1 MQQKRSHK
9 DSVMVEQTVH
19 ESMAMLDRLNS
30 LLGYA
35 ERLYGKEAWDA
46 LIRHYQLEEK
56 MCSTLLEQKVT
67 AFHQLFFQEESSLR
81 GSKRDPAAL
90 YAMLTAI
97 EEKLVEQ
104 AARKKLDEQLDEK
117 VASELER
124 RHLEYLEQIRKEIVL
139 KNKSAESPHSLRMYG
154 RLEKMAQQSIGRS
167 LFSAMRPS
175 RLEQIVGQHDAVHS
189 LLAKMCSPWPQH
201 ILLYGPPGVG
211 KTTVARLVLREATK
225 YRRSRFHEDSPF
237 VEIDATSL
245 RGNQREA
252 TDPLLGFVQDPIYQG
267 TRQDLAGSGVPEP
280 KLGVVSEAHG
290 GVLFID
296 EIGEM
301 DPHAQLKL
309 LKVLEDKKVSFQS
322 AYYDATDL
330 AVPLYI
336 KRLFEEGAPADFIL
350 IGATTRQPEE
360 INPALRS
367 RCAEIF
373 FDALTTEDLALIVK
387 QSAEQLGTTLEPD
400 AAKKI
405 SQTAPNGRKAVGLL
419 GDAYAL
425 ATLRSEMESPEIT
438 VGDVQSVLRVNRMAS
453 EGKVTLQSSN
463 EIGRVF
469 ALGVH
474 HYVGRLIEIEA
485 AVFSARES
493 RRGEARVNDRAGLMT
508 KDALQN
514 ALTNVRRVFG
524 EETAHYD
531 LHVNVVGGGV
541 VDGPSAGLAFFVV
554 LMSVLTD
561 TPIPQDV
568 AFTGELSIRGD
579 IKAVG
584 GIPEK
589 LNGARHAGVRVLYVP
604 SENRLEI
611 AKDLSEN
618 VRFVSHVRDILTE
631 FFPTIAEYMR

>member
-9 DSVMVEQTVH
+9 DSVIVEQAAH
-19 ESMAMLDRLNS
+19 ESMALRDRLNS
-30 LLGYA
+30 LLIFA

-56 MCSTLLEQKVT
+56 MRSTHLEQRVS
-67 AFHQLFFQEESSLR
+67 AFYQLFFQKDPSLR
-81 GSKRDPAAL
+81 GSQRDFAVLP
-90 YAMLTAI
+90 AMLGAI

-124 RHLEYLEQIRKEIVL
+124 RHLEYLEQIRKEILL

-154 RLEKMAQQSIGRS
+154 RLEKMARQSMGHS

-175 RLEQIVGQHDAVHS
+175 RLEQIVGQRDAIRS

-201 ILLYGPPGVG
+201 VLLYGPPGVG
-211 KTTVARLVLREATK
+211 KTTVARLVMREAAN
-225 YRRSRFHEDSPF
+225 YRRSRFYEDSPF
-237 VEIDATSL
+237 VELDATSL
-245 RGNQREA
+245 RGNQRDA

-267 TRQDLAGSGVPEP
+267 TRHDFAGSGVPEP
-280 KLGVVSEAHG
+280 KLGAVSEAHG

-301 DPHAQLKL
+301 EPHTQLKL

-322 AYYDATDL
+322 AYYDAADS

-400 AAKKI
+400 AATKI
-405 SQTAPNGRKAVGLL
+405 SQSAPNGRKAVGLL

-425 ATLRSEMESPEIT
+425 ASLRTGADSPEIALS
-438 VGDVQSVLRVNRMAS
+438 DVQSVLRVNRMAS
-453 EGKVTLQSSN
+453 EGQVPLLSSS

-474 HYVGRLIEIEA
+474 QYVGRLIEIEA
-485 AVFSARES
+485 AVFPAREPH
-493 RRGEARVNDRAGLMT
+493 RGEARVNDRAGLMT

-524 EETAHYD
+524 EAAAHYD
-531 LHVNVVGGGV
+531 LHVNVVGGGI

-561 TPIPQDV
+561 TAIPQDV
-568 AFTGELSIRGD
+568 AFTGELSIRGE

-584 GIPEK
+584 GVPEK
-589 LNGARHAGVRVLYVP
+589 LNGARHAGVRTLYIP

-631 FFPTIAEYMR
+631 FFPKVAK